1 MIACICG
8 GVVEGCLLCTFL
20 ASMFGMLF
28 KKHKHDCKC
37 CQPKNVKEGSE
48 NKSLGQDDDKKI
60 SQ

>member
-20 ASMFGMLF
+20 ASMFGLLF

-37 CQPKNVKEGSE
+37 CVPKDTSGPKQEKNND
-48 NKSLGQDDDKKI
+48 NKV
-60 SQ
+60 